1 MEQNTNTLQPEKIEE
16 QFLIVFLQTAQ
27 EMLKELHEKSIMLES
42 SPESFDAI
50 DSLFRTFHTLKG
62 NSSFLGLINIKT
74 VAHALEDLLSGAR
87 SKTYLVDKTF
97 IDMLWEG
104 IGILGKD
111 IEKVKNAQGAQQEV
125 GEEESNFI
133 AKLRDKI
140 TQYKLCQSRAS
151 IPVRATDMVR
161 YLYGETDISRSVFII
176 KAYLEKSK
184 APGTQSDI
192 TQQFIATLADLKDV
206 FSSKKDVERTN
217 LVSRMIIDFEMLVD
231 DSGSFDAFLLDTLTD
246 SFSKVLLGINKVE
259 IDKTKSADN
268 NVEKENKKASFRVE
282 ESNINELVKSVN
294 KLEKVGNS
302 FYGLRD
308 KLSQVDISSDIRLHM
323 QEAMNNLNY
332 LCQDMF
338 QILIRIKLV
347 SPDAFLEK
355 NKRLVEALSKSCN
368 KKVNIQT
375 ESKNIFVERRNLE
388 LLDSIFIHIL
398 RNSIDHGIE
407 LPEERIA
414 NGKPEEGNVK
424 IVLTEDGKNL
434 ILRLSDDGRGIN
446 FKALREA
453 SYKKGK
459 ISFEEMSVLSD
470 EESSRLIFLPGVS
483 TSESVTD
490 ISGRGVGM
498 DVVMNSVEKASG
510 TIKVSSETGKGTTF
524 EIMLPLN
531 INI

>member
-1 MEQNTNTLQPEKIEE
+1 MQPEKIEE
-16 QFLIVFLQTAQ
+16 QFLVVFLQTAQ
-27 EMLKELHEKSIMLES
+27 EMLKELHEKSIMLET
-42 SPESFDAI
+42 SPESFEII

-62 NSSFLGLINIKT
+62 NSSFLGLVNIKS
-74 VAHALEDLLSGAR
+74 VAHALEDLLSGSR

-111 IEKVKNAQGAQQEV
+111 IEKVKNGQGVQQEV
-125 GEEESNFI
+125 DSEEAAFI

-140 TQYKLCQSRAS
+140 TQYKLCQARAS
-151 IPVRATDMVR
+151 VPVRATDTVR

-192 TQQFIATLADLKDV
+192 TQQFIATLADLKEV
-206 FSSKKDVERTN
+206 FSCKNDTERTN

-231 DSGSFDAFLLDTLTD
+231 DSGSFDAFLLDTLND
-246 SFSKVLLGINKVE
+246 SFNKVLTGINKVE
-259 IDKTKSADN
+259 ISQSKVVTN
-268 NVEKENKKASFRVE
+268 TEKDNKKASFRIE

-302 FYGLRD
+302 FYSLRD
-308 KLSQVDISSDIRLHM
+308 KLSQVDISSEIRLHM
-323 QEAMNNLNY
+323 QESINNLNY

-368 KKVNIQT
+368 KKVNILT
-375 ESKNIFVERRNLE
+375 ESKNIYVERKNLE

-414 NGKPEEGNVK
+414 SGKPEVGTIK
-424 IVLTEDGKNL
+424 ISLTEDGKNL
-434 ILRLSDDGRGIN
+434 IMKLSDDGRGIN

-470 EESSRLIFLPGVS
+470 EESARLIFLPGVS
-483 TSESVTD
+483 TSESVND

-498 DVVMNSVEKASG
+498 DVVLNSLDKAG
-510 TIKVSSETGKGTTF
+510 GAIKVYSETGKGTTF

-531 INI
+531 INID